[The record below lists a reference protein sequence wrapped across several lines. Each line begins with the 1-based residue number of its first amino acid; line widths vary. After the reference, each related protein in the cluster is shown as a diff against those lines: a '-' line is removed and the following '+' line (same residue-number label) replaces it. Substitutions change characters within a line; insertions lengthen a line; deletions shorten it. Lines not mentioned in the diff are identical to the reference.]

1 LPLCLKKNKCLR
13 VINTY
18 IINPTIN
25 RIYASVIIVETKLGL
40 FSFSFTFSKSK
51 DIIESENIIKKKT
64 NAFSIPIFIIRENG
78 LAFLFS
84 KKSISDK
91 KRNEMANNISKS
103 VTSLYTISSLPENN
117 SLNTSNAPEEPRK
130 SLN

>member
-18 IINPTIN
+18 IINPTIK
-25 RIYASVIIVETKLGL
+25 RIYASVIIVESKLGL
-40 FSFSFTFSKSK
+40 FSFSFTFSKNK
-51 DIIESENIIKKKT
+51 DIIESENAIKKKT

-84 KKSISDK
+84 KKFISDK

-103 VTSLYTISSLPENN
+103 VTSLYIISSLPENKN
-117 SLNTSNAPEEPRK
+117 LNTSNAPEEPRK

>member
-1 LPLCLKKNKCLR
+1 M
-13 VINTY
+13 
-18 IINPTIN
+18 
-25 RIYASVIIVETKLGL
+25 VETKLGL

-84 KKSISDK
+84 KKSIRDK
-91 KRNEMANNISKS
+91 KRKEMANNISKS
-103 VTSLYTISSLPENN
+103 VTSLYTISSLPENK